1 MLYITIELTF
11 LKDVNRTKSIEI
23 CNICHC
29 WYFLNYS
36 FTFPPNICSRCHD
49 LLVMSINLSD
59 IAILNKGSD
68 YHCIISLISKSVA
81 LKLL

>member
-1 MLYITIELTF
+1 M
-11 LKDVNRTKSIEI
+11 
-23 CNICHC
+23 
-29 WYFLNYS
+29 
-36 FTFPPNICSRCHD
+36 FPPNICSRCHD